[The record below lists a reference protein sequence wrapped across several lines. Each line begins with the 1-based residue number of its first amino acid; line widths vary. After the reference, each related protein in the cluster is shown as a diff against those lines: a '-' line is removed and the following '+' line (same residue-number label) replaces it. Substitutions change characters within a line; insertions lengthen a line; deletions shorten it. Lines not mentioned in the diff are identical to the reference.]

1 MKNLRKVV
9 VKASPSRKNVINI
22 DDLMDN
28 NNVNLNNNENFSG
41 QNLNVEPVNIQIPQT
56 EEEKSKALEDFLS

>member
-1 MKNLRKVV
+1 M